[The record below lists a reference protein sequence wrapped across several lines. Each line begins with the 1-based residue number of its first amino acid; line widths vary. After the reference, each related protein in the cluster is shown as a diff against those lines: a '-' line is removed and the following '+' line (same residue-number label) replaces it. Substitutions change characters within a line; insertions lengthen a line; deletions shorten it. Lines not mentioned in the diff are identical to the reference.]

1 MNLVLVGGP
10 RIPWNQSANPSSP
23 VSTPATTSVLATQL
37 NMPSGNLPIRH
48 NSPQLQNMPPGSS
61 IVSQAQNMNSV
72 QGKYVLYETLFNE
85 SLLLHLVLLLA
96 ILSNHPGMPLF
107 CQMADFLFYFL
118 YFLK

>member
-48 NSPQLQNMPPGSS
+48 NSPQLQNMPPGSN
-61 IVSQAQNMNSV
+61 IVSQAQNMNSI
-72 QGKYVLYETLFNE
+72 QGKHVLYETLFNE
-85 SLLLHLVLLLA
+85 SLLFHLVLLLSYL
-96 ILSNHPGMPLF
+96 IQSSRDVTFLPNGRFP
-107 CQMADFLFYFL
+107 FLFIF
-118 YFLK
+118 F